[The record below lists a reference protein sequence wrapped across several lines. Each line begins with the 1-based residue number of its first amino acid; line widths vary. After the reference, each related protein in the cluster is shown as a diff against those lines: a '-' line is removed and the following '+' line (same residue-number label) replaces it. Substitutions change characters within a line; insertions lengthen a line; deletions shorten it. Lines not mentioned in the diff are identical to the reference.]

1 MNAFMIFCR
10 RMFKMGCIGFG
21 GGNALVPVLEAEF
34 LPENGSAED
43 RTAYDRDV
51 VVANLTPGALP
62 VEIACSLGRRSL
74 GRGGMVLGAVM
85 MALPGTV
92 LAMLIFVLLSSA
104 EASLLGQ
111 IKTAS
116 VGVSAFIICVL
127 TEYIINTMRTCAR
140 ESPTRFHRAVFVM
153 LAVCF
158 FVCGGN
164 LVKLTGVNW
173 TPIFGVSTITLL
185 LAAFFVVFFTRSRQD
200 FPHMMVAGALC
211 MICFLGHGKAG
222 VLSGTPLLR
231 ATEAAMLVLEVYGC
245 VVSLWACRPLQPVD
259 RRGLRRDILVW
270 LLFLVVL
277 TVPSL
282 IVTRE
287 TLLLTGR
294 GFLSSLMSFGGGD
307 AYLTIAEGLF
317 VDSGMIPAEQ
327 YYTAVIPIVNVLP
340 GSILCKTM
348 TGVGY
353 YIGLAQGGYVS
364 AGLLMGA
371 AGFACSIT
379 GSCLAFLVIY
389 YLYDSLADFE
399 IFVILGR
406 WIRPI
411 VAGLLVNVM
420 LSLLSQN
427 LQLTTYTGTA
437 ASGIIGFTLVMAA
450 FNLLLRRKWRWNS
463 AVLLMIDLVVAFVFL

>member
-1 MNAFMIFCR
+1 MSDVLTFCR
-10 RMFKMGCIGFG
+10 RMFKVGCIGFG

-34 LPENGSAED
+34 LPEDASEEE
-43 RTAYDRDV
+43 RSAYDRDV

-62 VEIACSLGRRSL
+62 VEISCSLGRRSL

-85 MALPGTV
+85 MALPGT
-92 LAMLIFVLLSSA
+92 LIALLLFALLSSA
-104 EASLLGQ
+104 EGAVLGQ

-127 TEYIINTMRTCAR
+127 TEYILNTMRSCAR
-140 ESPTRFHRAVFVM
+140 ESATRFRRAVFVM

-164 LVKLTGVNW
+164 LVKLTGADW

-200 FPHMMVAGALC
+200 FPRLMVAGALC

-222 VLSGTPLLR
+222 VLSGTPLLK
-231 ATEAAMLVLEVYGC
+231 AAEAVMLVLAVYGGA
-245 VVSLWACRPLQPVD
+245 VSLWSCRPLRPVD
-259 RRGLRRDILVW
+259 GRGLRRDILVW
-270 LLFLVVL
+270 VLFLIAL
-277 TVPSL
+277 TVPGL
-282 IVTRE
+282 LMARE
-287 TLLLTGR
+287 TLLLVGR

-353 YIGLAQGGYVS
+353 YVGLAQGGSVA

-371 AGFACSIT
+371 AGFACSVT

-420 LSLLSQN
+420 LSLLTQN

-437 ASGIIGFTLVMAA
+437 KPLIIGFTLVLAGLNMLLRQRWRWKSVLLLLMNLAAA
-450 FNLLLRRKWRWNS
+450 F
-463 AVLLMIDLVVAFVFL
+463 AFL